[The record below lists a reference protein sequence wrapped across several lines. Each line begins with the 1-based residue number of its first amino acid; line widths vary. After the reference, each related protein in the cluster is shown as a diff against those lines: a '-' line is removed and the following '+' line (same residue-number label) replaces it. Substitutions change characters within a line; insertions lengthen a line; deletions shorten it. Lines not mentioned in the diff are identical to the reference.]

1 MPTIAKPFDL
11 PQEQGRATSVSASR
25 RATPTAQPQ
34 ITPLQIVPARHPWR
48 WVGSLFAAVVLL
60 GIAHSLV
67 SNPRWEWAV
76 FAEWF
81 FAPSVLRGLGQTLL
95 LTLLSTVFSIVLGT
109 GLALA
114 RLSKSPLLATLAWGY
129 IWFFRSMPALLVLI
143 ILYNF
148 AYLYDRIVLG
158 VPLTDLVFAEWSTV
172 DVLSQFTVAVLGLS
186 MMQAAYTAEIIRG
199 GILGVDQGQHE
210 AAAALGLPAH
220 RRIFR
225 IILPQALRSIL
236 PSGFNEII
244 GLVKGTSIV
253 YVLALPELF
262 YTVQVIYNRTQA
274 VIPLLVVATVWYLII
289 TTLLTIAQYY
299 IERYFARGTSRVLPP
314 TPLQR
319 LINWIEVRR
328 HG

>member
-1 MPTIAKPFDL
+1 MPIVAKSFDL
-11 PQEQGRATSVSASR
+11 RDEEIHYKVSD
-25 RATPTAQPQ
+25 AQAAVPVGA
-34 ITPLQIVPARHPWR
+34 LQVVPARHPWR
-48 WVGSLFAAVVLL
+48 WIGSVFAALVLF
-60 GIAHSLV
+60 GIVHSLAT
-67 SNPRWEWAV
+67 NPRWEWEV
-76 FAEWF
+76 FAKWF
-81 FAPSVLRGLGQTLL
+81 FSPSVLRGLGQTLL
-95 LTLLSTVFSIVLGT
+95 LTVLSTVFSILLGT
-109 GLALA
+109 VLALA
-114 RLSKSPLLATLAWGY
+114 RLSRSPLLASLAWGY

-148 AYLYDRIVLG
+148 AYLYDHIVLG
-158 VPLTDLVFAEWSTV
+158 VPFTGIVLAEWSTV

-186 MMQAAYTAEIIRG
+186 LMQAAYTAEIIRG
-199 GILGVDQGQHE
+199 GIISVDNGQHE
-210 AAAALGLPAH
+210 AAAALGLPAQ

-253 YVLALPELF
+253 YVLALPDLF

-274 VIPLLVVATVWYLII
+274 VIPLLIVATVWYLII
-289 TTLLTIAQYY
+289 TTLLTCAQYY
-299 IERYFARGTSRVLPP
+299 IERYFARGTARVLPP

-319 LINWIEVRR
+319 LHHWFKEKT

>member
-1 MPTIAKPFDL
+1 M
-11 PQEQGRATSVSASR
+11 
-25 RATPTAQPQ
+25 
-34 ITPLQIVPARHPWR
+34 
-48 WVGSLFAAVVLL
+48 
-60 GIAHSLV
+60 
-67 SNPRWEWAV
+67 V
-76 FAEWF
+76 FS
-81 FAPSVLRGLGQTLL
+81 PSVLRGLGQTLL
-95 LTLLSTVFSIVLGT
+95 LTLLSTVFSILLGT
-109 GLALA
+109 ALALA
-114 RLSKSPLLATLAWGY
+114 RLSGSPLLAALAWGY

-148 AYLYDRIVLG
+148 AYLYDHIVLG
-158 VPLTDLVFAEWSTV
+158 VPFTDLVFAEWSTV

-186 MMQAAYTAEIIRG
+186 LMQAAYAAEIIRG
-199 GILGVDQGQHE
+199 GLIGVDAGQHE
-210 AAAALGLPAH
+210 AAAALGLPAS

-274 VIPLLVVATVWYLII
+274 VIPLLIVATVWYLII
-289 TTLLTIAQYY
+289 TTVLTSAQYY
-299 IERYFARGTSRVLPP
+299 VERHFARGTARVLPP

-319 LINWIEVRR
+319 IRR
-328 HG
+328 WLKEKTHE

>member
-11 PQEQGRATSVSASR
+11 HREVKDYTAVAPR
-25 RATPTAQPQ
+25 RQAPVQVLRVVPT
-34 ITPLQIVPARHPWR
+34 RHPWR
-48 WVGSLFAAVVLL
+48 WVGTAFAALVLL
-60 GIAHSLV
+60 TLGHSLLT
-67 SNPRWEWAV
+67 NPRWEWGV

-81 FAPSVLRGLGQTLL
+81 LAPSVLRGLGQTLL
-95 LTLLSTVFSIVLGT
+95 LTLLGTLFSIVLGT
-109 GLALA
+109 ALALA
-114 RLSKSPLLATLAWGY
+114 RLSKSPLLASLAWGY
-129 IWFFRSMPALLVLI
+129 IWFFRSLPALLVLI

-148 AYLYDRIVLG
+148 AYLYDHIVLG
-158 VPLTDLVFAEWSTV
+158 VPFTGWVLAEWSTV
-172 DVLSQFTVAVLGLS
+172 DVFSQFTVAVLGLS
-186 MMQAAYTAEIIRG
+186 LMQAAYTAEIIRG

-220 RRIFR
+220 RRILR
-225 IILPQALRSIL
+225 IILPQALRLIL

-274 VIPLLVVATVWYLII
+274 VIPLLIVATVWYLII
-289 TTLLTIAQYY
+289 TSVLTVLQYY
-299 IERYFARGTSRVLPP
+299 VERYFARGTCRVLPP

-319 LINWIEVRR
+319 VQHWIEVRR